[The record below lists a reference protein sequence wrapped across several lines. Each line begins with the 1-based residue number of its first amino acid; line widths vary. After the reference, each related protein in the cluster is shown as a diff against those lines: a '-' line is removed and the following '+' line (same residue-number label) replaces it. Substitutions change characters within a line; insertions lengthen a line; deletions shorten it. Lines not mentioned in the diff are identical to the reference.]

1 MARTVMSPETEK
13 ARGRMAAARGLA
25 VISLVLL
32 VLGVITP
39 IMTVRKFFFLDET
52 VTLASMIVQ
61 LFSGG
66 MGMLGMT
73 VALFSVALPATKLAI
88 IAAAA
93 SSSLLHGRRA
103 ALARFAAAIGKW
115 SMADVFVV
123 ALSIVAIK
131 ATGMADV
138 FDLPGIY
145 FFGGS
150 VIMSMLA
157 STVLKSG
164 LTPPVGDARP
174 VERIVPKEWY
184 G

>member
-1 MARTVMSPETEK
+1 MARSAAQTQTAK
-13 ARGRMAAARGLA
+13 ARGRMAVARGLA

-32 VLGVITP
+32 VLGVVTP

-52 VTLASMIVQ
+52 VTIAGMIGQ
-61 LFSGG
+61 LFSEG
-66 MGMLGMT
+66 MAMLGVT
-73 VALFSVALPATKLAI
+73 VLVFSVALPASKLAI

-93 SSSLLHGRRA
+93 SASLLHGRRE
-103 ALARFAAAIGKW
+103 ALARFGAAIGKW

-138 FDLPGIY
+138 FDHPGIY

-150 VIMSMLA
+150 VIVSMLA
-157 STVLKSG
+157 SSVLKSG
-164 LTPPVGDARP
+164 LAPPVGDARP